1 MAAVFAT
8 RPELVGTFGM
18 VASTHWLASASG
30 MAALEGGGNAF
41 DAAVATGLVLHVV
54 EPHLN
59 GLGGDAPILGFA
71 AGEDLPFV
79 ICGQGVAPA
88 AATIGAYRDLGLGLV
103 PGTGHLA
110 AVVPGAFGAWLT
122 LLERHG
128 TLPFRTVASAA
139 IGYARHGFPLL
150 PTAAATIARMR
161 PLFREHWPSSAAT
174 WLTGGAAPAGGTL
187 IRNPDLADTLERLVA
202 AGEAAGGDRLVQ
214 LAAVRRAF
222 YEGFVAEA
230 IDAFVR
236 QPQLDTSGEPHA
248 GFLTAGDLAAWRP
261 SVEAPVMRDFAG
273 VTVCKTGPW
282 GQGPVLLQQLALL
295 ESLHVADAEPG
306 SADLVHAVLEVA
318 KLAFADRD
326 AWYGDPAVVDVPLAH
341 LLSPGYTAE
350 RRALVG
356 ASAEPGTRPGRP
368 GGRPPRL
375 PSEVASGGTLAAGAG
390 EPTVQ
395 RIPQPE
401 DAAARGDTCHL
412 DVVDRWGNV
421 VAVTPSGGWLQSSPA
436 IPGLG
441 FSLPT
446 RAQMF
451 WLEEGLPASL
461 APGTRPRTTLS
472 PGLLLREGRPALA
485 FGTPGGDQQDQW
497 VVPFLLNH
505 LLFGMDLQE
514 AIDAPSWHTDDL
526 RSSFYPRERKPLGG
540 EAEARLGPEV
550 LADLARRGHRL
561 ATAGEWSLGRVSA
574 AGIRPD
580 GALVAAAN
588 PRGRQGYAVGR

>member
-1 MAAVFAT
+1 VFAT

-30 MAALEGGGNAF
+30 MAVLEAGGNAF

-71 AGEDLPFV
+71 AGEDAPFV

-88 AATIGAYRDLGLGLV
+88 GASIAAYRDLGLDLV

-122 LLERHG
+122 LLEQHG
-128 TLPFRTVASAA
+128 TLSFRAVASAA
-139 IGYARHGFPLL
+139 IGYARGGFPLL
-150 PTAAATIARMR
+150 PTAAATIERMR
-161 PLFREHWPSSAAT
+161 PLFEEHWPSSAAT
-174 WLTGGAAPAGGTL
+174 WLGTGGAPAGGTL
-187 IRNPDLADTLERLVA
+187 LRNPDLAETLERLVA
-202 AGEAAGGDRLVQ
+202 AGEAAGGDRLEQ

-230 IDAFVR
+230 VDGFVR
-236 QPQLDTSGEPHA
+236 RPLMDTTGEPHV
-248 GFLTAGDLAAWRP
+248 GFLTAADLAAWRP
-261 SVEAPVMRDFAG
+261 PVEAPVTLDFAG

-282 GQGPVLLQQLALL
+282 GQGPVLLQQLAVL
-295 ESLHVADAEPG
+295 ESLGVADSAPG
-306 SADLVHAVLEVA
+306 SAELVHAVLEAA
-318 KLAFADRD
+318 KLAFADRE
-326 AWYGDPAVVDVPLAH
+326 AWYGDPDFVDVPLDD
-341 LLSPGYTAE
+341 LLSREYTAG

-356 ASAEPGTRPGRP
+356 ASAEPGTRPGTP
-368 GGRPPRL
+368 GGRSPRL
-375 PSEVASGGTLAAGAG
+375 PSELVTASGSAAGVG

-395 RIPQPE
+395 GTTPPE

-421 VAVTPSGGWLQSSPA
+421 VAVTPSGGWLQSSPT

-451 WLEEGLPASL
+451 WLEDGLPASL
-461 APGTRPRTTLS
+461 APGKRPRTTLS
-472 PGLLLREGRPALA
+472 PGLLLRDGRPALA

-497 VVPFLLNH
+497 VIPFLLNH

-526 RSSFYPRERKPLGG
+526 RSSFYPREREPLGG
-540 EAEARLGPEV
+540 EAESRLGPAV

-561 ATAGEWSLGRVSA
+561 TTSGEWSLGRVSA
-574 AGIRPD
+574 AGIRSD
-580 GALVAAAN
+580 GALIAAAN